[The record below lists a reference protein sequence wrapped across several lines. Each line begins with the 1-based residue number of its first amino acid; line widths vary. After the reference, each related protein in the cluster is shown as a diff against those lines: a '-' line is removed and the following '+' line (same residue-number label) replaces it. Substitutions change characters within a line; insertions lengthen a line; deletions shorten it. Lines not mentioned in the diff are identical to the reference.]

1 MKKQHIIPLLLSLFL
16 FASCSGLLD
25 EDPKG
30 DVSGSNFFSDE
41 ENALSNVTDLYNAL
55 GDANVYTRQ
64 AMMVMEFGTDIGTR
78 SPSDNWPTLDP
89 IATYTHDAGAQRI
102 GWVWRDCFLYIRN
115 ANLSIASI
123 EAMDAALFAHIPQER
138 LLAEARFI
146 RGFLYFHLT
155 NFFGDVP
162 VITEPVTDLDP
173 YLKLPRTPA
182 TSVRSDIVLPDLQ
195 YAADHLPEFDAYSGS
210 DAGRASRSAALAL
223 MAKVY
228 LFEKDYEKCA
238 SLCKTLYDEGKRG
251 LLPLYSQVFDSR
263 YNNSKESLLAAQA
276 LIEKKE
282 LAAQTT
288 CYGDFTEDDDSP
300 YNNGSAIMPLLPFA
314 SYYVPAEDRWYDTAN
329 DTRWKFN
336 FKPANESKF
345 NELVAGTGSSA
356 KHLGA
361 GLKYKGQLVRM
372 PYIVKFC
379 DVNNRRPDRSG
390 TSLNFPILRW
400 ADVLLMYAEA
410 LNEQGNTP
418 EATSY
423 INEVRKRAYT
433 NPDNSVN
440 PGWELKGL
448 SQEQLR
454 EAILKERAL
463 ELCYE
468 GHRRFDLSRTHTLA
482 KAIRGVTHL
491 DDIQFLFSEP
501 YYPQD
506 AARHVQDYHRLFGV
520 PDTEITLNG
529 NLLPQNEGY

>member
-1 MKKQHIIPLLLSLFL
+1 MKKYICISLLLSCCLS
-16 FASCSGLLD
+16 FACSGILD

-30 DVSGSNFFSDE
+30 DVSGGNFFTDE

-64 AMMVMEFGTDIGTR
+64 AMMVMEFGTDLGTR

-89 IATYTHDAGAQRI
+89 IATYTHDAAAQRI

-115 ANLSIASI
+115 ANLSIANI
-123 EAMDAALFAHIPQER
+123 AAMDESLFRHVPKER

-146 RGFLYFHLT
+146 RAFLYFHLT

-162 VITEPVTDLDP
+162 VITEPVAELAP
-173 YLKLPRTPA
+173 YLQLPRTA
-182 TSVRSDIVLPDLQ
+182 ASKVRTETVLPDLQ
-195 YAADHLPEFDAYSGS
+195 YAAEHLPEFDAYAAG
-210 DAGRASRSAALAL
+210 DAGRASRSAALGL

-228 LFEKDYEKCA
+228 LFEKDYAACETVCR
-238 SLCKTLYDEGKRG
+238 TLYGEGKRG
-251 LLPLYSQVFDSR
+251 LLPYYPQVFDSQ
-263 YNNSKESLLAAQA
+263 YNNSRESLLAAQA

-282 LAAQTT
+282 LPAQTT

-314 SYYVPAEDRWYDTAN
+314 SYYVPEADRWYDTAN
-329 DTRWKFN
+329 DVRWRFN
-336 FKPANESKF
+336 FRLASQAKF
-345 NELVAGTGSSA
+345 DELAAGTGTTA

-361 GLKYKGQLVRM
+361 GIRYEGRLVRT

-410 LNEQGNTP
+410 LNELGRP
-418 EATSY
+418 GEAATY

-433 NPDNSVN
+433 NEDGSVN
-440 PGWELKGL
+440 PGWKLKGL
-448 SQEQLR
+448 SQEELR
-454 EAILKERAL
+454 AAILKERAL

-468 GHRRFDLSRTHTLA
+468 GHRRFDLARTGTLVA
-482 KAIRGVTHL
+482 AIRGVTHL
-491 DDIQFLFSEP
+491 DDIRFLFSEP
-501 YYPQD
+501 YYPAE
-506 AARHVQDYHRLFGV
+506 AARNVREHHRLFGV
-520 PDTEITLNG
+520 PATEITLNER
-529 NLLPQNEGY
+529 LLPQNEGY